1 MPEQKIKTEINCQ
14 NIALI
19 ESLTKEITSS
29 SLKFGIFGNN
39 GSGKTFIS
47 RMFRLTE
54 NSEEL
59 QLDEKGNS
67 PTDKLI
73 RLGQT
78 EGIFKFKI
86 TDKQDNIKEDFS
98 ITLNKQNIPTI
109 HQTDYLFHVF
119 NEDYVDENLR
129 SLDYDKDNEI
139 DGFILGKVNIDLS
152 DDEERLGKIK
162 KEGIDLSAQIE
173 NEINTYIADKIDNIQ
188 NIKRLSEYKELDFQ
202 KILKSVDKASYE
214 IAKSYDELIED
225 YNKIKSVPEN
235 LVDIGEVNAIK
246 IDLDTL
252 TTIKESCTKEYS
264 LSTLAEEFKK
274 KIKSKQEFIETG
286 IPLLDKKKNECPF
299 CEQNLE
305 TDALNL
311 IDNYNKYLSD
321 VESRTIKLF
330 NDYKTS
336 LEKSISEIDAINTS
350 NTKRINTFN
359 TYKNTYIP
367 SSSDVDLKELTFDN
381 LTSEV
386 QKIIKKI
393 DLKLADISKSII
405 IEKNILE
412 SIKKHETI
420 FNGEIE
426 SNNKQI
432 QQINKKKNRISD
444 ESLSIRKQ
452 LCKRTL
458 GDLID
463 KHKPNIES
471 LEKLRKKYSD
481 LKAEIEQK
489 KEKEKISKKRKVAST
504 IKKVLNYFF
513 KDKYTLD
520 EESFRLTFNTNILE
534 EKQAKDILSAGEKNI
549 VAFAYYIGDTHLR
562 VDSEDDYKKLFFI
575 MDDPISSMDFSHV
588 YTVCGV
594 IRNIKEIFDEVEQE
608 RIMIFT
614 HNSDFMRILSSNDIV
629 DKKLLLSN
637 GELSDFNNNLT
648 VPYILHLF
656 DIYRIAKGK
665 TTPTHTTA
673 NSIRHIIETLTKF
686 DKIETDTKSIKD
698 YIETN
703 IPNETKSYILIND
716 LSHGG
721 WRTEQEPIT
730 NDDYKDVCE
739 LVVDHIKKRF
749 NGQIL
754 YCEKMC

>member
-1 MPEQKIKTEINCQ
+1 MPEQKIKTKINCQ

-78 EGIFKFKI
+78 EGVFKFKI
-86 TDKQDNIKEDFS
+86 EDKGTKEHFT
-98 ITLNKQNIPTI
+98 ITLNKQKIPKI
-109 HQTDYLFHVF
+109 PQTTYLFHVF

-129 SLDYDKDNEI
+129 SLDYDKDNKI

-152 DDEERLGKIK
+152 DDEEKLGKIK
-162 KEGIDLSAQIE
+162 KDGIDLSAQIE
-173 NEINTYIADKIDNIQ
+173 NEINTYIADKIDNIPY
-188 NIKRLSEYKELDFQ
+188 IKKFNEYQEFDFQ

-235 LVDIGEVNAIK
+235 LEDIGEVNTIE

-412 SIKKHETI
+412 SIKKHKTI

-432 QQINKKKNRISD
+432 QQINKKKNRISG
-444 ESLSIRKQ
+444 ESLSIRRQ

-458 GDLID
+458 DDLID
-463 KHKPNIES
+463 KHKPDIKK

-481 LKAEIEQK
+481 LKAEIER
-489 KEKEKISKKRKVAST
+489 KKRKG
-504 IKKVLNYFF
+504 
-513 KDKYTLD
+513 KD
-520 EESFRLTFNTNILE
+520 
-534 EKQAKDILSAGEKNI
+534 
-549 VAFAYYIGDTHLR
+549 
-562 VDSEDDYKKLFFI
+562 
-575 MDDPISSMDFSHV
+575 
-588 YTVCGV
+588 
-594 IRNIKEIFDEVEQE
+594 
-608 RIMIFT
+608 
-614 HNSDFMRILSSNDIV
+614 
-629 DKKLLLSN
+629 
-637 GELSDFNNNLT
+637 
-648 VPYILHLF
+648 
-656 DIYRIAKGK
+656 
-665 TTPTHTTA
+665 
-673 NSIRHIIETLTKF
+673 
-686 DKIETDTKSIKD
+686 
-698 YIETN
+698 
-703 IPNETKSYILIND
+703 
-716 LSHGG
+716 
-721 WRTEQEPIT
+721 
-730 NDDYKDVCE
+730 
-739 LVVDHIKKRF
+739 
-749 NGQIL
+749 
-754 YCEKMC
+754 